1 MNEYEEYLE
10 ELSKELRAQE
20 LVCPYC
26 GITHDSREE
35 HEWHMENCPYKEAL
49 EEKAEKLAKTEEP
62 KKALEKIKENI
73 KKEILATASKRQLKQ
88 FEQDPQTLENL
99 TKEKMIEL
107 ALKHPMLTEN
117 EEMILASLR
126 RDQQTEVENKLR
138 IGYCS
143 ACGQTFGSPNAL
155 LRHLEEQSKISEE
168 HRRYKKYL
176 DMVMTPLDKV
186 AEAFRE
192 EEKKEEYGYP
202 YYGYEYATYVC
213 PVCHK
218 RFPDLQRLKVHWA
231 REHQMKYGEFPY
243 QRFSEHLGKEEE
255 NRKRQESLFILRALL
270 RNKK

>member
-1 MNEYEEYLE
+1 MNEFEEDLE
-10 ELSKELRAQE
+10 ELSRELRAQE

-26 GITHDSREE
+26 GVCYDSREE
-35 HEWHMENCPYKEAL
+35 LEWHMENCPYKGAL

-73 KKEILATASKRQLKQ
+73 KKEILSKATKRQLEQ
-88 FEQDPQTLENL
+88 FERDPQALENL
-99 TKEKMIEL
+99 TKEKMLEL
-107 ALKHPMLTEN
+107 ALKHPMLSPN

-138 IGYCS
+138 MGYCS
-143 ACGQTFGSPNAL
+143 ACGQTFGSENAL
-155 LRHLEEQSKISEE
+155 LMHLEEQSKISEE
-168 HRRYKKYL
+168 HARYKKYL

-192 EEKKEEYGYP
+192 EQEEEKKEEYYT
-202 YYGYEYATYVC
+202 YYGYPYVC

-218 RFPDLQRLKVHWA
+218 RFPDLPSLKVHWA

-243 QRFSEHLGKEEE
+243 QKFSEHLSKEEE
-255 NRKRQESLFILRALL
+255 NRKRQESLFILKALL

>member
-1 MNEYEEYLE
+1 MTEEEEYLE
-10 ELSKELRAQE
+10 ELSKELKAQE

-26 GITHDSREE
+26 GITYDSREE

-168 HRRYKKYL
+168 HRKYKKYL

-186 AEAFRE
+186 AEAFKE
-192 EEKKEEYGYP
+192 EEKKEEYYP
-202 YYGYEYATYVC
+202 YYGYEYANYVC

-243 QRFSEHLGKEEE
+243 QRFSEHLSKEEE